1 MERINSAGNQMNIDW
16 RKCLL
21 QSRCQLN
28 LINLNSEHFDNLLG
42 VYVIWSGNDV
52 KRIIS
57 VGQGAIRDR
66 LIDMQIN
73 KKVRG
78 YGPGLFVTWAEVP
91 KASLEGVE
99 AFLCKKL
106 NPLVHQ
112 NITCLD
118 FINVNLPSTI

>member
-1 MERINSAGNQMNIDW
+1 MNIDW

-21 QSRCQLN
+21 QSRCDLN
-28 LINLNSEHFDNLLG
+28 SINLNSEHFDNLLG

-73 KKVRG
+73 KKVRR
-78 YGPGLFVTWAEVP
+78 YGPDLFVTWAAVP

-99 AFLCKKL
+99 AFLCKEL

-112 NITCLD
+112 NITSLD
-118 FINVNLPSTI
+118 FINVNLP